1 MTAICCVSVFLFKFK
16 FGFLAHI
23 IFFLF
28 EVKQVF
34 RAKIIRAKTNQ
45 PVCRPF
51 DRQAVSQAISITAL
65 YCCCWLPLEK
75 PQLNVPKSHT
85 RMKLVWHKHNA
96 NWLAGSLLAGWM
108 DDWLAGYLD
117 CTTHNKEK
125 DIHQPTRQTDIETD
139 RRQSASYI

>member
-1 MTAICCVSVFLFKFK
+1 MFKFK

-65 YCCCWLPLEK
+65 YCCCCCCWLPLEK

-96 NWLAGSLLAGWM
+96 NWLAGWLTTSWMDGWM
-108 DDWLAGYLD
+108 TGWLVIWTAPH
-117 CTTHNKEK
+117 TTKK
-125 DIHQPTRQTDIETD
+125 KISTSQPDRQT
-139 RRQSASYI
+139 